1 MAYHYYQVEG
11 GEEAWK
17 PVQAEFL
24 QKVIDTRKPM
34 FVTVL
39 ATDKIASKE
48 MPREEKLA
56 LKYTGPMYVDFDS
69 QDISQSLAGMQLFCK
84 TLHEEQGLATNA
96 FRIYASG
103 SKGFHVEIPIEV
115 FMPRVPRGGIPHL
128 PLVCKAIAMRFAQD
142 TMDWRVYSIGMG
154 RMWRQPNVQR
164 PNGKFKVAM
173 TWDEMVAL
181 TADGVD
187 ALVSAERPLHEPV
200 EVEMNLDLAVIFD
213 KALQDVTDKIKA
225 AKKRKSLSPEVF
237 KRPMPSIDLLMQG
250 KGVRPGAGF
259 NQLAMQ
265 LAIYAREAGMDED
278 TLVSRCAGLI
288 ESHQS
293 DGRRYNTPALR
304 DEELRRMCRV
314 IGDDPCYEFAAAPL
328 RSLLSHTA
336 PDLDG
341 IAVDAEEVA
350 ADVAAAD
357 APAWEEGEE
366 GGGEPAELIDEYA
379 DVASGVKMTKYGVY
393 ASTDEGERRISAVG
407 FDNVRV
413 LRSMD
418 SGRISCVD
426 AEVLVNGRR
435 QGRQVLELETFHSAT
450 NLNKW
455 MARYGHA
462 FQGTEAHA
470 KATFMRTV
478 EKGKKVG
485 DEFVHE
491 REGLAMVNI
500 PHHSDE
506 RLRTPFLIWADGKGV
521 VMEPRAAETGLKIT
535 FQGHP
540 DPRGVYRCDLTDAP
554 GLKAWLDEEPGN
566 KETLRQTFA
575 ALFRCQRPDM
585 VGPTLGWLMAC
596 FYKSIFQKAYNQF
609 PLLHIAGAA
618 GSGKSQMTTAMARL
632 FYFNQE
638 PRVVTPTSTVFALT
652 QGASASDS
660 IPMIIDEYKP
670 IDMGP
675 GVHDKLRLMFRD
687 AYNARD
693 IQRGG
698 GNRDNDNFRALTTT
712 TLTAP
717 IAFIAEGIED
727 ETALM
732 ERVVL
737 VTVAPPPSIVAHKWA
752 SRFYEFRRNAKLLSL
767 VGKYVASK
775 LVLTGYSTADL
786 MAEFDPMYMEAR
798 DRLMLTEADLNSN
811 LAPDQIREKQSARER
826 SVFNFTV
833 ARYGLLKLKEVLDSI
848 FGEAEFAQDFEDFLA
863 ASYNR
868 MKDLAPSTV
877 PEYLKLL
884 NVLVDLS
891 YEMPDA
897 AQAIRYGQE
906 YGFGNVDGKDTLELN
921 IRSAYSRYRQH
932 CRLISVKPLYA
943 GEQAF
948 AHGLRNVPS
957 LLHIGE
963 GTAVEAPGGTHVF
976 DLTDLMR
983 LGLRGF
989 KAPKGRH

>member
-1 MAYHYYQVEG
+1 MYHYYQVEG

-24 QKVIDTRKPM
+24 SKVIDTKHPM

-48 MPREEKLA
+48 MPRDEKLA
-56 LKYTGPMYVDFDS
+56 LKYLGPMYVDFDS
-69 QDISQSLAGMQLFCK
+69 PDIGLSLAGLRKFCQA
-84 TLHEEQGLATNA
+84 LHNDAGLPQAA
-96 FRIYASG
+96 FRLYATG
-103 SKGFHVEIPIEV
+103 SKGFHVEIPLEV
-115 FMPRVPRGGIPHL
+115 FMPRPPRTGVGHL
-128 PLVCKAIAMRFAQD
+128 PLVFKAIAMKYAQD

-154 RMWRQPNVQR
+154 RMWRQPNVER
-164 PNGKFKVAM
+164 PNGKFKVPIS
-173 TWDEMVAL
+173 WGEMETIQPGDV
-181 TADGVD
+181 DGI
-187 ALVSAERPLHEPV
+187 VSQPRPLPERV
-200 EVEMNLDLAVIFD
+200 ELEMNLDLAVVFD
-213 KALQDVTDKIKA
+213 KALQDVTEKIKSL
-225 AKKRKSLSPEVF
+225 KKRKSLPAEVF

-265 LAIYAREAGMDED
+265 LAIYAREAGIDED

-288 ESHQS
+288 ETHQS

-314 IGDDPCYEFAAAPL
+314 IGDDPCYEFAAAPF
-328 RSLLSHTA
+328 RALLSHTA

-341 IAVDAEEVA
+341 IAVDPEEVA

-357 APAWEEGEE
+357 AGPVEAEEGA
-366 GGGEPAELIDEYA
+366 EPAPLIDEYA
-379 DVASGVKMTKYGVY
+379 DVANGVELTKYGVY
-393 ASTDEGERRISAVG
+393 AQTEEGQRRISAVG

-435 QGRQVLELETFHSAT
+435 QGRQVLELDTFHTAAG
-450 NLNKW
+450 LNKW

-462 FQGTEAHA
+462 FQGTEAQA

-478 EKGKKVG
+478 EKGKKMGEDV
-485 DEFVHE
+485 FVHE

-500 PHHSDE
+500 PHHTDE
-506 RLRTPFLIWADGKGV
+506 RLRKPFLIWADGKGV
-521 VMEPRAAETGLKIT
+521 VMEPRAAETGLKIN

-554 GLKAWLDEEPGN
+554 GLKGWLDETPAN
-566 KETLRQTFA
+566 KETLRLTLG

-618 GSGKSQMTTAMARL
+618 GSGKSQMTMAMARL

-652 QGASASDS
+652 QGAAGSDS
-660 IPMIIDEYKP
+660 IPMMIDEYKP

-717 IAFIAEGIED
+717 ILFIAEGIED

-737 VTVAPPPSIVAHKWA
+737 VTVAPPPSVVAHKWA

-767 VGKYVASK
+767 IGKYVASK
-775 LVLTGYSTADL
+775 LVMTGYSVEDL
-786 MAEFDPMYMEAR
+786 MAEFDPLYSEAR
-798 DRLMLTEADLNSN
+798 NRLMLTEADLNSN
-811 LAPDQIREKQSARER
+811 LAPDEVREKQSARER

-833 ARYGLLKLKEVLDSI
+833 AKFGLLKLQEVLTGI
-848 FGEAEFAQDFEDFLA
+848 FGEQEFASDFEDFLG

-877 PEYLKLL
+877 PEYLKLM

-891 YEMPDA
+891 YEAPDA
-897 AQAIRYGQE
+897 AQAIRYAHE
-906 YGFGNVDGKDTLELN
+906 YGFGNISGKDTLELN

-957 LLHIGE
+957 LMHIGE
-963 GTAVEAPGGTHVF
+963 GQAVEAPGGVHVF
-976 DLTDLMR
+976 DLADLMR

-989 KAPKGRH
+989 RAPKGRH